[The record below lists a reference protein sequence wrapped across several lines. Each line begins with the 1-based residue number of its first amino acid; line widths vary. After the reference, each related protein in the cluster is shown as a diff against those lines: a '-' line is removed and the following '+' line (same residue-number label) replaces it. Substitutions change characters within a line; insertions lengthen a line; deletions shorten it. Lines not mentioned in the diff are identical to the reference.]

1 MSIGIIF
8 QHFWLDQT
16 SELEQNV
23 HRNTNKLIEDLPSSV
38 EVMAFDI
45 TVDPIL
51 QQIKNKFVSLVAFRE
66 NIAISDL
73 PKQKMKQWIQDK
85 GINEIYIAG
94 LHFNCCV
101 MNCTTV
107 LKDIANE
114 LDLDWG
120 NLFNVKVIEECTI
133 SQHENEKDPCKL
145 EDTKL
150 YMDYSLVKPWLVKS
164 NTVLERVK

>member
-23 HRNTNKLIEDLPSSV
+23 YRNTNKLIEDLPSSV
-38 EVMAFDI
+38 EVMTLGI
-45 TVDPIL
+45 TVDTIL
-51 QQIKNKFVSLVAFRE
+51 TPIKNKFSSIVEYKEMDASKIVL
-66 NIAISDL
+66 
-73 PKQKMKQWIQDK
+73 QKWIQDK

-114 LDLDWG
+114 LDLGWG
-120 NLFNVKVIEECTI
+120 NTFNVKVIEECTI
-133 SQHENEKDPCKL
+133 SLHENEKEPCKL

-150 YMDYSLVKPWLVKS
+150 YMDCSLVKPWLVKS
-164 NTVLERVK
+164 DIVLERVK

>member
-8 QHFWLDQT
+8 QHFWVDQL

-38 EVMAFDI
+38 EVMTLGI
-45 TVDPIL
+45 KVDSIL
-51 QQIKNKFVSLVAFRE
+51 AQIKSKFNSVVE
-66 NIAISDL
+66 YKEIDV
-73 PKQKMKQWIQDK
+73 PKTIVQKWIQDK
-85 GINEIYIAG
+85 SINEIYIAG
-94 LHFNCCV
+94 LHFNCCI

-114 LDLDWG
+114 LDLGWG
-120 NLFNVKVIEECTI
+120 NDFNVKVIEECTI
-133 SQHENEKDPCKL
+133 SLHENEKEPCKL

-150 YMDYSLVKPWLVKS
+150 HMDYSLVKPWLVKS
-164 NTVLERVK
+164 DIVLERVK

>member
-23 HRNTNKLIEDLPSSV
+23 HRNTNKLIKDLPSSV
-38 EVMAFDI
+38 EVMTLGI
-45 TVDPIL
+45 KVDPIL
-51 QQIKNKFVSLVAFRE
+51 VQIKSKFNSVVE
-66 NIAISDL
+66 YKEIDV
-73 PKQKMKQWIQDK
+73 PKIIVQKWIQDK
-85 GINEIYIAG
+85 SINEIYIAG
-94 LHFNCCV
+94 LHFNCCI

-114 LDLDWG
+114 LDLGWG
-120 NLFNVKVIEECTI
+120 NDFNVKVIEECTI
-133 SQHENEKDPCKL
+133 SLHENEKEPCKL

-150 YMDYSLVKPWLVKS
+150 HMDYSLVKPWLVKS